1 MRLLLCQPSLYLFSI
16 KAITLFGLSLLAS
29 LFLLTSST
37 TANEQSLPDKPNIIY
52 YIMADDLG
60 YGDLSCFGQT
70 RFETPRIDQMAAEGM
85 RFTRHYSG
93 STVCAPSRC
102 SFMTGYHTGHTAVR
116 GNSEVQPVGQAAMP
130 PATVTVAHLLK
141 QAGYATGMFGKWG
154 LGFPGSTSSPMAMG
168 FDTFYGYNCQRN
180 AHNYYPTWLFDDTKK
195 IQLDGKTYAH
205 DLAIERGLQFVRA
218 HKNEPFFCCLTVT
231 IPHASMHV
239 PESYAAHFRKKFHQF
254 EGVVVPYEP
263 YGGKNVDNAA
273 AAFAGMITKLD
284 EDVGRVLDL
293 LAELGIDEK
302 TLVIFTS
309 DNGPHMEGGHS
320 PDFFDSNGP
329 LCGYKRNLTEGGI
342 RVPMIARMSGRVP
355 ADSTSDHPSAFW
367 DFLPTACALAGV
379 ETPADLDGVSYLP
392 TLLGNSPEQEKHAYL
407 YWEFHEQG
415 GKRALAQGDWKI
427 IQRGVATSKPQ
438 SPMLFNLKEDLGE
451 QTDLAATEPER
462 VRRMMSLMD
471 SAHTANSAFPFFPR
485 ERVE

>member
-1 MRLLLCQPSLYLFSI
+1 
-16 KAITLFGLSLLAS
+16 
-29 LFLLTSST
+29 
-37 TANEQSLPDKPNIIY
+37 
-52 YIMADDLG
+52 
-60 YGDLSCFGQT
+60 
-70 RFETPRIDQMAAEGM
+70 
-85 RFTRHYSG
+85 
-93 STVCAPSRC
+93 
-102 SFMTGYHTGHTAVR
+102 
-116 GNSEVQPVGQAAMP
+116 MP
-130 PATVTVAHLLK
+130 PCT
-141 QAGYATGMFGKWG
+141 
-154 LGFPGSTSSPMAMG
+154 P
-168 FDTFYGYNCQRN
+168 
-180 AHNYYPTWLFDDTKK
+180 
-195 IQLDGKTYAH
+195 
-205 DLAIERGLQFVRA
+205 
-218 HKNEPFFCCLTVT
+218 
-231 IPHASMHV
+231 
-239 PESYAAHFRKKFHQF
+239 FRKKFHQF

-273 AAFAGMITKLD
+273 AAFAGMVTKLD

-309 DNGPHMEGGHS
+309 DNGPHKEGGHR

-342 RVPMIARMSGRVP
+342 RVPMIARMPGGVP
-355 ADSTSDHPSAFW
+355 ADSTSNHPSAFW

-427 IQRGVATSKPQ
+427 IQRQVATAKPQ
-438 SPMLFNLKEDLGE
+438 APMLFNLENDLGE
-451 QTDLAATEPER
+451 QTDLASAQPER
-462 VRRMMSLMD
+462 VERMTALMD

-485 ERVE
+485 ERVGQPEAKRLQ